1 MAWYLEVPEGPKIG
15 RGGGTTNRLPIS
27 ASVLFFIYLQNLGDM
42 ALLAPILPAPLV
54 FLLAFLSDVVMHH
67 SCSMYYKDL
76 L

>member
-1 MAWYLEVPEGPKIG
+1 MVFRGAGRSKNREGEGALLIDC
-15 RGGGTTNRLPIS
+15 LFLL
-27 ASVLFFIYLQNLGDM
+27 LFFFMYLLNLGCM

>member
-1 MAWYLEVPEGPKIG
+1 M
-15 RGGGTTNRLPIS
+15 
-27 ASVLFFIYLQNLGDM
+27 YLQNLGDM